1 MRTWTGS
8 VTIATDLSSL
18 VVFEF
23 ILEEYKPSSAPVLWQ
38 GGREGGRARGGREG
52 GKERRKGIEGNGIS
66 TMYMYA
72 CVCVCAHVL
81 AVNCYN
87 SIRYCVYSHVC
98 GSQVW

>member
-38 GGREGGRARGGREG
+38 GGREGGR
-52 GKERRKGIEGNGIS
+52 ERRKGIEGNGIS
-66 TMYMYA
+66 TCICM
-72 CVCVCAHVL
+72 HV
-81 AVNCYN
+81 Y
-87 SIRYCVYSHVC
+87 VYVHMCWLLTATTAYTIVYTHMSVVAKF
-98 GSQVW
+98 GEVAFL